1 MPSKSSRSPLPR
13 KSLSRAFMTATA
25 ISLTSSLTM
34 GTAMAA
40 EAWPDLPV
48 GIKSGIAARVGDTLY
63 VGLGSAGSDF
73 YALDLADPAA
83 GWVKRAAFS
92 GPATNGAAAA
102 VSGGRIFVFSGNG
115 KESDE
120 ARSAI
125 IFDTVHAY
133 DPDTDGW
140 SRIDTTTPVGL
151 SGAKALALQDG
162 RIALV
167 GGYNKELFD
176 DYLAKV
182 AATDKEKNPEGFRK
196 LVETYMGMEPGD
208 YRWNAEL
215 LSYDPR
221 ANSWS
226 SLGDSPFLPNC
237 DAAVAALGDDAFTLI
252 SGEIKPG
259 LRTPEVKKVSISG
272 SSAAW
277 QKLADLP
284 SPEANDRQEGVAGAF
299 AGDVGG
305 AVLVAGGANF
315 VGAQANAADGK
326 WFAHDGLKKGWR
338 DEVYA
343 YDGNAPDGK
352 HWQEVGK
359 LPTGLAY
366 GASFPVSGGLL
377 VVGGEDGEA
386 TPRRE
391 VFLIKWDGKA
401 LSIEH

>member
-1 MPSKSSRSPLPR
+1 
-13 KSLSRAFMTATA
+13 MTATA
-25 ISLTSSLTM
+25 MSLASPLS
-34 GTAMAA
+34 TAMAA
-40 EAWPDLPV
+40 DAWPDLPV

-73 YALDLADPAA
+73 YALDIADPAA
-83 GWVKRAAFS
+83 GWVRRAAFS

-115 KESDE
+115 KAD
-120 ARSAI
+120 ADAKSAI
-125 IFDTVHAY
+125 IFDTVYAY
-133 DPDTDGW
+133 DPVADGW
-140 SRIDTTTPVGL
+140 TKVDTTTPVGL
-151 SGAKALALQDG
+151 SGAKALALEDG

-167 GGYNKELFD
+167 GGYNKKLFD

-182 AATDKEKNPEGFRK
+182 TATDKEKNPEGFRT
-196 LVETYMGMEPGD
+196 LVDAYMGMAPAD

-237 DAAVAALGDDAFTLI
+237 DAAVAALDDDAFTLI

-272 SSAAW
+272 QSASW
-277 QKLADLP
+277 LELADLP
-284 SPEANDRQEGVAGAF
+284 TPEANDRQEGVAGAF
-299 AGDVGG
+299 AGNVGG

-338 DEVYA
+338 DEVYV
-343 YDGNAPDGK
+343 YDEAAEGKPSDGEATGGK
-352 HWQEVGK
+352 IWREVGK
-359 LPTGLAY
+359 LPAGLAY

-377 VVGGEDGEA
+377 IVGGEDGEA
-386 TPRRE
+386 KPRRE
-391 VFLIKWDGKA
+391 VFLMKWDGKA

>member
-1 MPSKSSRSPLPR
+1 
-13 KSLSRAFMTATA
+13 MTATA

-40 EAWPDLPV
+40 DAWPDLPI
-48 GIKSGIAARVGDTLY
+48 GIKSGIAARIGDTLY

-125 IFDTVHAY
+125 IFDTVYAY

-140 SRIDTTTPVGL
+140 TKVDTTTPVGL
-151 SGAKALALQDG
+151 SGAKALALKDG

-182 AATDKEKNPEGFRK
+182 AATDKEKNPDGFKK
-196 LVETYMGMEPGD
+196 LVDAYMGMPPAD

-338 DEVYA
+338 DEVYV
-343 YDGNAPDGK
+343 YDKAPDGTAVDGEAGGQTSGNK
-352 HWQEVGK
+352 ASSGKIWREVGK

-377 VVGGEDGEA
+377 IVGGEDGEA

-391 VFLIKWDGKA
+391 VFLMKWDGKT